1 MVHSDTKDMDA
12 VSPMVAQ
19 LHPKRRVQPVASRV
33 DLAET
38 RKGRRV
44 LNMVASTLLLI
55 LSSPLMVLI
64 AFLVKATSPGPVL
77 YTQPRVGLDR
87 RSRPRRM
94 NGRKDEDGRRAS
106 DTGGRVFTIYKF
118 RTMTCDD
125 RASAQVWATP
135 EDPRI
140 TRIGKFLRKYRLDEL
155 PQLFN
160 VLRGDMNLVGPRPE
174 QPVIFQDLK
183 GKIDAYQKRQKVL
196 PGITGWAQVNNAYDQ
211 SLDDVRRKV
220 DLDLEYIEEASVA
233 KDLKI
238 MAKTVPVMVFKKGS
252 V

>member
-1 MVHSDTKDMDA
+1 
-12 VSPMVAQ
+12 
-19 LHPKRRVQPVASRV
+19 
-33 DLAET
+33 
-38 RKGRRV
+38 
-44 LNMVASTLLLI
+44 
-55 LSSPLMVLI
+55 
-64 AFLVKATSPGPVL
+64 
-77 YTQPRVGLDR
+77 
-87 RSRPRRM
+87 
-94 NGRKDEDGRRAS
+94 
-106 DTGGRVFTIYKF
+106 
-118 RTMTCDD
+118 
-125 RASAQVWATP
+125 
-135 EDPRI
+135 
-140 TRIGKFLRKYRLDEL
+140 
-155 PQLFN
+155 
-160 VLRGDMNLVGPRPE
+160 MNLVGPRPE